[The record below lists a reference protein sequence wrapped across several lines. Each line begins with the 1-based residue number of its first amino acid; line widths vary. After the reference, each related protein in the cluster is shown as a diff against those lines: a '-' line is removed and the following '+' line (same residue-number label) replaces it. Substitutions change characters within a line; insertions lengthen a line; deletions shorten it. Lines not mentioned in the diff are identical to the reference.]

1 MSLIVRTV
9 DLTQEFRMGHAVVK
23 ALQGVNLEVE
33 EGEFLCVVGPS
44 GSGKS
49 TLLSLIGGLDHPVRG
64 QVLVNGVDITTLD
77 ENGLASYRRQSV
89 GFVFQ
94 TFNLIPTMTAL
105 QNVELPLIFAGVPA
119 SKRRERAMDLLKRI
133 GLSERVHHRPVE
145 LSGGEQQRVAIARA
159 LANDPPLILADEP
172 TGNLDSKTGHE
183 VMKLLK
189 ELNRMGNHTVIM
201 VTHNLEMASA
211 YADRIVRLRDGRL
224 ML

>member
-1 MSLIVRTV
+1 
-9 DLTQEFRMGHAVVK
+9 
-23 ALQGVNLEVE
+23 VNLEVE